1 VSAKYYATEF
11 YRFIENFAEEKTK
24 VFDVKSC
31 DEYNVKKLMFRR
43 YQKRPLSY
51 YKQSRIR
58 DAIVLILDNSG
69 SMDWWSENLQLLA
82 SLALDRKDIEVYI
95 APNGWIEERLLSN
108 GHRHTVFHDDVVKR
122 LKGRRIVY
130 VGDYDGA
137 DTPIM
142 LSWFNDVIWICP
154 EERYRRFRSHD
165 WVHYDESYFKGVFI
179 RAWTLQEMFQGL
191 KRVCRFGNLWIDF
204 HTSDKFDDDYD

>member
-1 VSAKYYATEF
+1 
-11 YRFIENFAEEKTK
+11 
-24 VFDVKSC
+24 
-31 DEYNVKKLMFRR
+31 
-43 YQKRPLSY
+43 
-51 YKQSRIR
+51 
-58 DAIVLILDNSG
+58 
-69 SMDWWSENLQLLA
+69 
-82 SLALDRKDIEVYI
+82 
-95 APNGWIEERLLSN
+95 
-108 GHRHTVFHDDVVKR
+108 
-122 LKGRRIVY
+122 VY

-191 KRVCRFGNLWIDF
+191 AKVCRFGNLWIDF
-204 HTSDKFDDDYD
+204 HTNNKFDDDYD